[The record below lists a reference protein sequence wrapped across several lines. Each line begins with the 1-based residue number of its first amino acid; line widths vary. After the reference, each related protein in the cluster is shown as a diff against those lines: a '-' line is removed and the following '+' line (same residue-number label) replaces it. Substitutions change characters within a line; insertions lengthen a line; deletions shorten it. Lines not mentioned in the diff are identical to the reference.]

1 MLPWTTYYGGR
12 NEYVDCDDV
21 SPSPLQASFP
31 CSQLSRSQGMRR
43 IKGVL
48 YQTTRQHPAALGMHS
63 LTQSPSSHCHPDHDE
78 NIPHPTQSWPL
89 DPGITLLLGRTDSWT
104 HHFFFFSYLER
115 ILLTVQQT
123 VNKELLRKTAEQ
135 TGRPMRCL
143 EIRPSL
149 SAAGLGLRLSWHP
162 VQMDFSTDPKAC
174 PPDTLPSISTLEC
187 KRCNMAV

>member
-1 MLPWTTYYGGR
+1 MMLPWTTYYGGR

-63 LTQSPSSHCHPDHDE
+63 LTQSPSSHCHPNHDE

-104 HHFFFFSYLER
+104 HHFFFFFFPIWKGYYWLSSR
-115 ILLTVQQT
+115 QSIKSCWGKLLS
-123 VNKELLRKTAEQ
+123 KLG
-135 TGRPMRCL
+135 GRWG
-143 EIRPSL
+143 
-149 SAAGLGLRLSWHP
+149 A
-162 VQMDFSTDPKAC
+162 
-174 PPDTLPSISTLEC
+174 
-187 KRCNMAV
+187 